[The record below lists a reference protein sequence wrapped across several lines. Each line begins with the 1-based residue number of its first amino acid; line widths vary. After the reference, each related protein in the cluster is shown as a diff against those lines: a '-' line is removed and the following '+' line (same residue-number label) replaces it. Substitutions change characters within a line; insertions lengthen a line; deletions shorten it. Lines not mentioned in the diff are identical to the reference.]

1 MQMQLGLFVQSCRL
15 GLHSAGTWGTA
26 RGQGA
31 GALYSLQSHLGP
43 SRMMAELGPE
53 HPTDR
58 VTGRGDEGHTETTS
72 CLGLT
77 ARRRALR
84 AWLDPKGPLGSYSPC
99 GQGGAPTTGPLLDT
113 SMDI

>member
-53 HPTDR
+53 HSTYPTESQ
-58 VTGRGDEGHTETTS
+58 VGGTKATQKPP
-72 CLGLT
+72 L
-77 ARRRALR
+77 
-84 AWLDPKGPLGSYSPC
+84 AWG
-99 GQGGAPTTGPLLDT
+99 
-113 SMDI
+113 